1 MQISLQPGTFVD
13 MIGSLQLAA
22 SNKPFGNPSRYEG
35 KIDIFDF
42 WRKGITLLTL
52 GFQIINFSLTQK
64 FNWSMV
70 IEDLFFSSGSP
81 RIKVLRWIFFFLRIS
96 KAPIISLI
104 PLSPI
109 ILEWKIRS

>member
-42 WRKGITLLTL
+42 EEKELRYLL
-52 GFQIINFSLTQK
+52 
-64 FNWSMV
+64 
-70 IEDLFFSSGSP
+70 
-81 RIKVLRWIFFFLRIS
+81 
-96 KAPIISLI
+96 
-104 PLSPI
+104 
-109 ILEWKIRS
+109 

>member
-42 WRKGITLLTL
+42 
-52 GFQIINFSLTQK
+52 
-64 FNWSMV
+64 
-70 IEDLFFSSGSP
+70 
-81 RIKVLRWIFFFLRIS
+81 
-96 KAPIISLI
+96 
-104 PLSPI
+104 
-109 ILEWKIRS
+109 